1 MTQPLGPT
9 GLVERNDV
17 IDGVSVRVV
26 SYKVGDRFGAR
37 VDNLDPGDVIGRGR
51 GATRE
56 EAEAAAIDAAALKL
70 SLSSARTL
78 LAKSMQTLKG
88 RK

>member
-26 SYKVGDRFGAR
+26 SYKVGDRFGSR

-78 LAKSMQTLKG
+78 LAKSMETLKG